1 MKGWIMKQEL
11 LEAIADTLNGNG
23 RNYSVFLQVY
33 EVPMVPT
40 VPPAGA
46 AVIVADALQTKVTLI
61 GLEEVL
67 PGAVWPAIEEMLRY
81 KGSYDAGP
89 AAASLDSRALSEL
102 LDTFGDEVT
111 RLASAATRI
120 ESFWFSE
127 GSPAYDVFWEFA
139 YLFREHHKATLLIG
153 ASSD

>member
-1 MKGWIMKQEL
+1 MKAWIMKQEL

-33 EVPMVPT
+33 EMPMVPA
-40 VPPAGA
+40 VRPAGA
-46 AVIVADALQTKVTLI
+46 AVVVGDILQTKVTLI

-67 PGAVWPAIEEMLRY
+67 PDAVWPAIEEMLRY

-89 AAASLDSRALSEL
+89 DAAVLDSRALSEL
-102 LDTFGDEVT
+102 LETFGDEVT
-111 RLASAATRI
+111 RLASAAARV